1 MLRAFTA
8 ALVLCGIAGC
18 VPEGKPGEP
27 GSSGKYKY
35 SIHRTWNERTHEASV
50 KMTLDLANLD
60 NSCGLAA
67 LEVEPIVIANDDVGG
82 ANDDQV
88 LFDAL
93 MRRFDET
100 TLAEPASE
108 RRACLSKLK
117 ARMQSV
123 LQSCPLPSLPCAF
136 QSVQARNP

>member
-27 GSSGKYKY
+27 GSTGQYKY

-50 KMTLDLANLD
+50 NMKFDLAELD

-67 LEVEPIVIANDDVGG
+67 LEVEPIVVAYDDVNG
-82 ANDDQV
+82 AMTDQV

-100 TLAEPASE
+100 TLAEPGSE

-117 ARMQSV
+117 ARMQIV
-123 LQSCPLPSLPCAF
+123 LQSCPLPFVPCGF